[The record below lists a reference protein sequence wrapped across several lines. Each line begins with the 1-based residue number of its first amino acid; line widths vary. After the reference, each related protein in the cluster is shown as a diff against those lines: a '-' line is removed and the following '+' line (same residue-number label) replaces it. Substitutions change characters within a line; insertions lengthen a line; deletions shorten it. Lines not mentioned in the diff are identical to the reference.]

1 MIKIGNY
8 VVKRTI
14 SWLRAILQFCM
25 SISVRQPQQ
34 SWSQIA
40 KKKKKKKM
48 LMKMPV
54 GRVNHIRNS
63 SVKLRRWQFLLP
75 WGSQKSLSRGMRF
88 TLGCPSNNWTY
99 CPQLGLQVFNIWKF
113 PFTGPCT
120 KQRTS
125 KTTGHQEYLLHHNFI
140 TNFQK

>member
-40 KKKKKKKM
+40 KKKKKNANEDAS
-48 LMKMPV
+48 
-54 GRVNHIRNS
+54 R
-63 SVKLRRWQFLLP
+63 
-75 WGSQKSLSRGMRF
+75 KSK
-88 TLGCPSNNWTY
+88 PY
-99 CPQLGLQVFNIWKF
+99 
-113 PFTGPCT
+113 
-120 KQRTS
+120 
-125 KTTGHQEYLLHHNFI
+125 
-140 TNFQK
+140 